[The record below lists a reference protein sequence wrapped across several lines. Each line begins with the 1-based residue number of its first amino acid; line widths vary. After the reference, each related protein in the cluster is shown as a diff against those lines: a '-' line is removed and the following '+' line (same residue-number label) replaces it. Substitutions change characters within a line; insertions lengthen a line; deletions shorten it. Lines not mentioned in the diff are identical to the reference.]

1 MLSANL
7 ADASG
12 GSCFPKEATC
22 LIRYLSLDILHVYI
36 YICMYVCIYV
46 CMYVCMC
53 VCGWVSICL
62 YLSLSLPARLSLFIH
77 QYVGL
82 SASICK
88 HRHIHSFDCEAPIFI
103 DDEGFANLS
112 VC

>member
-1 MLSANL
+1 
-7 ADASG
+7 
-12 GSCFPKEATC
+12 
-22 LIRYLSLDILHVYI
+22 
-36 YICMYVCIYV
+36 
-46 CMYVCMC
+46 MYVCMC
-53 VCGWVSICL
+53 VWVGIYLPLS
-62 YLSLSLPARLSLFIH
+62 LSLSLPARLSLFIH

>member
-36 YICMYVCIYV
+36 YMYVCMYVFMYV
-46 CMYVCMC
+46 CMYVCVC
-53 VCGWVSICL
+53 VGGYLFASIS
-62 YLSLSLPARLSLFIH
+62 LSLSPRPFISF
-77 QYVGL
+77 YP
-82 SASICK
+82 SICG
-88 HRHIHSFDCEAPIFI
+88 SFCFDLQAQAYPF
-103 DDEGFANLS
+103 FRL
-112 VC
+112 